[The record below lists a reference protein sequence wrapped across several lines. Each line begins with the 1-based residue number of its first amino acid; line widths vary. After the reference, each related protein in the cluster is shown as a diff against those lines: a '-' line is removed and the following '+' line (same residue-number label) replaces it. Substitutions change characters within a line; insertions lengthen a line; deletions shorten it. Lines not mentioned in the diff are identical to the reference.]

1 MKRTM
6 SMMLAIS
13 LAALMLGSCGGGA
26 GADSS
31 TSQGGTSIT
40 LNAADYETD
49 AVFTTFADLPP
60 NPNSAAQLQL
70 YKDLGMNVCLLT
82 EDNTSFT
89 SQGKITEGYKK
100 AIENIGDAGMQV
112 WIRNMYN
119 DPDYFQ
125 NTDAEKERSNY
136 GTPYTMEARN
146 VTDELSKMPQITG
159 YYMGDEIY
167 MESHLSVENYGKEY
181 AAMDKF
187 GKLIDWKN
195 QYAPDAFWHMNHV
208 PSQSYDH
215 WMSYTLNHDYTYK
228 MFLEYY
234 VENILSHVQGGSGR
248 TVCLDNYPFGEVTD
262 NDISA
267 SFLVDLL
274 TGALV
279 TRNYNQTAAETE
291 KATFGMCVQTFKNT
305 KSRTPLRYTKNAAE
319 VSFQMFT
326 GMALG
331 ARLYEYFCFRSLPS
345 IGIYGIIDEA
355 GNPTDQYDM
364 LKEAN
369 EKVLPFAKVMF
380 AFDWHNLVLSLASD
394 AASVENENSFDGA
407 KALLEEDPSSKGV
420 GVLSKTV
427 SQYDAIVGCFKKGE
441 QDGYMVVN
449 YAKPGLSKSNIVRVT
464 FENCTQA
471 LVYRNGVATTQ
482 KLFNGTLSLTLGAG
496 DAAFVIPA

>member
-1 MKRTM
+1 MKRKM
-6 SMMLAIS
+6 SMMMAIS
-13 LAALMLGSCGGGA
+13 LAAVMLCSCGGG
-26 GADSS
+26 GADTSS
-31 TSQGGTSIT
+31 SQGGTDKT
-40 LNAADYETD
+40 LNAADYEVD
-49 AVFTTFADLPP
+49 AVFTTFADLSP
-60 NPNSAAQLQL
+60 NPNSETQLQL
-70 YKDLGMNVCLLT
+70 YKDLGMNICLLT
-82 EDNTSFT
+82 EDNVSFT

-125 NTDAEKERSNY
+125 NTDAEKTRSNY

-146 VTDELSKMPQITG
+146 ITEELSKMPQVTG

-167 MESHLSVENYGKEY
+167 MKTQISVENYGKEY

-195 QYAPDAFWHMNHV
+195 EYAPDAFWHMNHV

-215 WMSYTLNHDYTYK
+215 WMSYTSHHDYTYK

-234 VENILSHVQGGSGR
+234 VENILSKVEGGSGR
-248 TVCLDNYPFGEVTD
+248 TVCLDNYPFGAVTG

-274 TGALV
+274 TGAIV
-279 TRNYNQTAAETE
+279 TRNYNETASEE
-291 KATFGMCVQTFKNT
+291 DKATFGMCVQTFQNT
-305 KSRTPLRYTKNAAE
+305 KSSTTLRYTKNAAE

-345 IGIYGIIDEA
+345 FGFYGIIDEA
-355 GNPTDQYDM
+355 GNPTDQYYM

-369 EKVLPFAKVMF
+369 EKVLPFAKITY
-380 AFDWHNLVLSLASD
+380 AFDWHNLVLSLASNES
-394 AASVENENSFDGA
+394 SVENENSFDGA
-407 KALLEEDPSSKGV
+407 KALLEEDPSDKGV

-427 SQYDAIVGCFKKGE
+427 SQYDAIVGCFKQGE

-449 YAKPGLSKSNIVRVT
+449 YAEPGSSKSNMVRVT
-464 FENCTQA
+464 FSDCTQA
-471 LVYRNGVATTQ
+471 LVYRNGVATTK
-482 KLFNGTLSLTLGAG
+482 KLFNGTLSLTLEAG
-496 DAAFVIPA
+496 DAAFVIPV